1 MLIPKPENYKFY
13 EFRRVGDKVVEL
25 KQIVAYSFIIEN
37 DHNKSRNDA
46 LDMLI
51 NWMQSDK
58 GKWVLKNSFEGT
70 YFDHIKHIDPKYFNY
85 VTKYIVVAT
94 FEEHRLAEYYLRF
107 GK

>member
-1 MLIPKPENYKFY
+1 
-13 EFRRVGDKVVEL
+13 
-25 KQIVAYSFIIEN
+25 
-37 DHNKSRNDA
+37 
-46 LDMLI
+46 
-51 NWMQSDK
+51 MQSDK